1 MKIEMYRHI
10 YCVALEVGN
19 LIRWV
24 VSHASYEASG
34 DVLVGREPIYKYGIV
49 LKTSMKSPTH
59 YIIADCADARWH
71 VLDSKYDQY
80 EILSE
85 GADDG

>member
-1 MKIEMYRHI
+1 MYRHI
-10 YCVALEVGN
+10 YYVALEVGN

-49 LKTSMKSPTH
+49 LKSF
-59 YIIADCADARWH
+59 
-71 VLDSKYDQY
+71 Y
-80 EILSE
+80 EKPHALYNR
-85 GADDG
+85 